1 MVKDYI
7 KDTDGDMLVKDGD
20 FVIAESDGYHIE
32 DLLRAE
38 KGEYKQH
45 PLTGC
50 AILNYINAPLTR
62 DVKTKLEKEIRTQ
75 LKTDGFTI
83 YTVKVN
89 DFENIEINAEI
100 E

>member
-1 MVKDYI
+1 MVKDLI
-7 KDTDGDMLVKDGD
+7 RDTDGDMLVKDGD
-20 FVIAESDGYHIE
+20 FVLSQSDGFHIE

-45 PLTGC
+45 PLAGC
-50 AILNYINAPLTR
+50 AILNFINAPLTR
-62 DVKTKLEKEIRTQ
+62 EVKTNLEKEIRVQ